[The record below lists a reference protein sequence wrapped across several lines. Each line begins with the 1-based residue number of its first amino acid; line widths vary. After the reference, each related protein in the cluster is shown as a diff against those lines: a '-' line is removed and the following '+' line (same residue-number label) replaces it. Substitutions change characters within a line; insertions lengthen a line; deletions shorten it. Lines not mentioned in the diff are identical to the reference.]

1 MSLIMYRIYMIQTT
15 FKANG
20 TNYQL
25 ITVGISR
32 HEREAIAANIGPDPN
47 LWKTPRSKRGMG
59 VLREEKFKRPQER
72 YVRAVPSLAEF
83 EE

>member
-1 MSLIMYRIYMIQTT
+1 MIKTH

-32 HEREAIAANIGPDPN
+32 YEREAIAANIQPDPN
-47 LWKTPRSKRGMG
+47 LWKTPRSKRGTG
-59 VLREEKFKRPQER
+59 VLNEEKIPKVRPDR
-72 YVRAVPSLAEF
+72 SHYAKVDLAEC